1 MIAGNKQVPVIF
13 KEEKGEEEEGEG
25 EEEEGEGE
33 EEEVEGEEEEG
44 EGEDE
49 EEGEGQV
56 KCIIAEVKKGIE
68 DAGIQ
73 TRAEMYAMLANRV
86 AWVSMCGLSN

>member
-13 KEEKGEEEEGEG
+13 KEE
-25 EEEEGEGE
+25 
-33 EEEVEGEEEEG
+33 
-44 EGEDE
+44 E

-56 KCIIAEVKKGIE
+56 KCIIAEVKKATE

-73 TRAEMYAMLANRV
+73 TRAEMYAMLANV
-86 AWVSMCGLSN
+86 DK